1 MNRHWTCCLAGL
13 TCMVLLAGHC
23 SGAYALDSRFEL
35 DPRVLDRKIAPAAKK
50 GTTGHPR
57 KSARKAARTV
67 QPPTA
72 AATTTPAEQ
81 PVASGAEK
89 YPGTS
94 LSLFRITPSTSAEGM
109 ASIRD
114 LWKRLVPTPQPEGP
128 LEIKADN
135 FTLSLDPKMYEFIPA
150 ADGKSIII
158 DANRNL
164 PPPVRSLIQGHDHDV
179 RIVSES
185 PTAGKRFYTQLL
197 QAAGFYSVEPDF
209 SMEFGNDP
217 RLTVR
222 ADYRIERTP
231 ESLMRNETVLLYTG
245 SGRYALPESLQGFL
259 GNAGFQVIE
268 PDLPRHDPSRKRDR
282 FIQVASGSQFQVV
295 DTVLAALGHETEAGK
310 AIEFTGWSL
319 QGISL
324 KVRVDRAFD
333 VKGKKYAVA
342 AFDGNP
348 VTYTLTRLL
357 ETQGMTVIVIGKEDD
372 FSTVTRKLLAALE
385 LPASYDR
392 HRLWP
397 LSETPYTVQMT
408 GFLLHE
414 PGSDRNIFLTDR
426 NVEPLI
432 INLID
437 LNGYAV
443 TALQPQTTHDLTPP
457 GSAVTSSV
465 PSSPEGRP
473 LSRPEIP

>member
-72 AATTTPAEQ
+72 AATSTPAEQ

-114 LWKRLVPTPQPEGP
+114 LWKRLVPKPQPEGP

-209 SMEFGNDP
+209 SMEFGDDP

-259 GNAGFQVIE
+259 GNAGFQVI
-268 PDLPRHDPSRKRDR
+268 
-282 FIQVASGSQFQVV
+282 
-295 DTVLAALGHETEAGK
+295 AGY
-310 AIEFTGWSL
+310 
-319 QGISL
+319 
-324 KVRVDRAFD
+324 V
-333 VKGKKYAVA
+333 
-342 AFDGNP
+342 
-348 VTYTLTRLL
+348 
-357 ETQGMTVIVIGKEDD
+357 
-372 FSTVTRKLLAALE
+372 
-385 LPASYDR
+385 
-392 HRLWP
+392 
-397 LSETPYTVQMT
+397 
-408 GFLLHE
+408 
-414 PGSDRNIFLTDR
+414 
-426 NVEPLI
+426 
-432 INLID
+432 
-437 LNGYAV
+437 
-443 TALQPQTTHDLTPP
+443 
-457 GSAVTSSV
+457 
-465 PSSPEGRP
+465 
-473 LSRPEIP
+473 